1 MENASKALV
10 IAGAILISI
19 LLITIGVFI
28 INSITGT
35 TDELEGKMNNTAAET
50 FNSGYTA
57 YIGTQSGSNVK
68 TLLNKI
74 VSNNSITNAPHIIK
88 VVFNTG
94 TPSEDATEISGYA
107 SSVSSTKTYIVT
119 IPGYSNGYVSQIN
132 IVENNNK

>member
-57 YIGTQSGSNVK
+57 YIGTQNGSNVK
-68 TLLNKI
+68 SLLNKV
-74 VSNNSITNAPHIIK
+74 VSNNSITNAPHKIMISFK
-88 VVFNTG
+88 GAAASDTV
-94 TPSEDATEISGYA
+94 EDISGY
-107 SSVSSTKTYIVT
+107 VSSISTIKTYTVT

-132 IVENNNK
+132 IVEN

>member
-68 TLLNKI
+68 TCI
-74 VSNNSITNAPHIIK
+74 
-88 VVFNTG
+88 
-94 TPSEDATEISGYA
+94 
-107 SSVSSTKTYIVT
+107 
-119 IPGYSNGYVSQIN
+119 
-132 IVENNNK
+132 